1 MSKKVAVVTGASGY
15 IGSMLTKELA
25 NRGWTVYAV
34 YRSAETSIPI
44 DANIIPVISA
54 EPYVDV
60 YQLDKVGFDREHG
73 VDVLFHMTWDTKNR
87 KDPIKQIN
95 CAVGTIGYFMGV
107 RMKNL
112 KVKTFVFGSSFMRFG
127 YDYGDGWVSDPET
140 AYYGGAKSF
149 CTHMLK
155 MYAAT
160 SDAPRFIEVILTNV
174 YGPHSRGRFLD
185 NIINS
190 AVDNKVITTS
200 SSCKQLYDFV
210 HETDAVDA
218 IIYIAEWHPKDKA
231 CGSYIIKGNKFDY
244 TLKDYINN
252 IAIEAGVPIDN
263 VFLGRKMVIDHLDTG
278 YRDFVRDAT
287 MLGWCPIVNFD
298 EGIRELVKL
307 RKGESWLS
315 RISNGVKQVLKA
327 VIK

>member
-15 IGSMLTKELA
+15 IGSMLCNELV
-25 NRGWTVYAV
+25 NRGWTVYGI
-34 YRSAETSIPI
+34 YRNAEMSVPSHP
-44 DANIIPVISA
+44 NFIPVVCSFT
-54 EPYVDV
+54 YVTIN
-60 YQLDKVGFDREHG
+60 QLDKVGFDREHG
-73 VDVLFHMTWDTKNR
+73 VDVFFHLAWETKYRSN
-87 KDPIKQIN
+87 PMMQTN
-95 CAVGTIGYFMGV
+95 CAIGLLNYFMGDQ
-107 RMKNL
+107 MNKL
-112 KVKTFVFGSSFMRFG
+112 KVKTFVFGSSFIRFG
-127 YDYGDGWVSDPET
+127 YDYGDGWASDPET

-149 CTHMLK
+149 CTHTLK

-185 NIINS
+185 NIVNS
-190 AVDNKVITTS
+190 AVDNRIITTS
-200 SSCKQLYDFV
+200 SNCKQLYDFV

-252 IAIEAGVPIDN
+252 IAIEAGIPRDN

-298 EGIRELVKL
+298 EGIRELIKL

-315 RISNGVKQVLKA
+315 RISNGVKQILKA